1 MGVKRKP
8 DLDPELEPDEDEP
21 DDDEGKVDMVRDR
34 GANERVAGRTGAA
47 VAVRRSN
54 VCRHGDVRER
64 RDAMV

>member
-1 MGVKRKP
+1 M
-8 DLDPELEPDEDEP
+8 L
-21 DDDEGKVDMVRDR
+21 RDR

-64 RDAMV
+64 SDAIVLLSWRGNLRSRMVVLLLSY